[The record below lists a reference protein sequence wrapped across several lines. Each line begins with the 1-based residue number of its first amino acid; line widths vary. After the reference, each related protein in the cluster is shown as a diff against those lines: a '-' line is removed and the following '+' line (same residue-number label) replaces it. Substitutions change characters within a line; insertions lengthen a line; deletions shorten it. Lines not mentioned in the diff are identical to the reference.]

1 MPGFTTGS
9 AYERRSGTDRR
20 EGTSRRVFEAG
31 WITELEPNRRSDRDR
46 RQADRRQ
53 PAALPLPAPVLHGST
68 LAWLRVSPSARA
80 PVRRSARAV
89 PTQ

>member
-9 AYERRSGTDRR
+9 SYERRSGTDRR

-31 WITELEPNRRSDRDR
+31 WIAELEPNRRSDRDR
-46 RQADRRQ
+46 RQAERRQ
-53 PAALPLPAPVLHGST
+53 PAAIPPALQGPT

-80 PVRRSARAV
+80 PVRRGARAV